1 MNNYAEELVPTTVVD
16 NFFETPSLVVNMAQQ
31 LEYWRCTEHPKGGNW
46 PGKRSGFI
54 NEIDPIFHE
63 IVCKK
68 LVRYLPHHR
77 AFDIADMA
85 FHVSDSSTKRGWV
98 HSDPPHLG
106 IGAVI
111 YLNKEF
117 RQNAGTTIYD
127 VPVGYSGQM
136 FEDEFKGQ
144 LANQDDPTKVAE
156 FEKFQEQ
163 CNKDFKPSVTVE
175 ARYNRAII
183 FDGRKYHGGM
193 DFFGNDAS
201 DGRLTIVF
209 FGRGILIGP

>member
-1 MNNYAEELVPTTVVD
+1 MNNYAEELIPTIVVD

-31 LEYWRCTEHPKGGNW
+31 LEYWRCTDHPNGGNW
-46 PGKRSGFI
+46 PGKRSDFI
-54 NEIDPIFHE
+54 NHLDPIFHE

-68 LVRYLPHHR
+68 LIRYLPHHQG
-77 AFDIADMA
+77 FDIADMA
-85 FHVSDSSTKRGWV
+85 FHVSDGSTKSGWV

-117 RQNAGTTIYD
+117 RQGAGTTIYD
-127 VPVGYSGQM
+127 VPVGYNGQAY
-136 FEDEFKGQ
+136 EREFKAQ
-144 LANQDDPTKVAE
+144 LQCQDDPEAVVKFEE
-156 FEKFQEQ
+156 FKKQ
-163 CNKDFKPSVTVE
+163 CNSDFKPSVSVE

>member
-1 MNNYAEELVPTTVVD
+1 MNNYAEELIPTIVVD
-16 NFFETPSLVVNMAQQ
+16 NFFETPSLVVAMAQQ
-31 LEYWRCTEHPKGGNW
+31 LEYWRCTNHPNGGSW
-46 PGKRSGFI
+46 PGKRSDFI
-54 NEIDPIFHE
+54 NHLDPIFHE

-68 LVRYLPHHR
+68 LIRYLPHHQG
-77 AFDIADMA
+77 FDIADMA
-85 FHVSDSSTKRGWV
+85 FHVSDGSTKSGWV

-117 RQNAGTTIYD
+117 RQGAGTTIYD
-127 VPVGYSGQM
+127 VPAGYNGQVY
-136 FEDEFKGQ
+136 EKEFKAQ
-144 LANQDDPTKVAE
+144 LQCQDDPEAVAKFEE
-156 FEKFQEQ
+156 FKRQ
-163 CNKDFKPSVTVE
+163 CNSDFKPSVSVE